1 MLVVNNLTFFGA
13 GSGQFGSVAKGECT
27 LRNGS
32 VIPVAVKTLKNED
45 IGAKEEVRVIELCLN
60 TCTEWRLFVNTCTM
74 LPPLFISDAE
84 RGSIY
89 DESEPQ
95 AYN

>member
-1 MLVVNNLTFFGA
+1 MLVVNNLTFFEA

-45 IGAKEEVRVIELCLN
+45 IGAKEEVRVMQLCLN
-60 TCTEWRLFVNTCTM
+60 TCTEQRLFVYTM